1 MATVEINDGVFC
13 QEHLVEIC
21 EDCSTDLREEND
33 AFYGFDPVDR
43 DGLEVPPASVND
55 EGVYICDQHSS
66 ATCNQCFGWKKKIT
80 KARMDAKRAG
90 RA

>member
-13 QEHLVEIC
+13 QEHLVEI
-21 EDCSTDLREEND
+21 
-33 AFYGFDPVDR
+33 FDPVDR